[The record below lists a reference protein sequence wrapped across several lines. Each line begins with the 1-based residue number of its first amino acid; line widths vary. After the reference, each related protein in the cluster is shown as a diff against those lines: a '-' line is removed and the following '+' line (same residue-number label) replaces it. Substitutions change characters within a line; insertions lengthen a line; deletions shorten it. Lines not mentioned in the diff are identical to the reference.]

1 MAAIGMFDVVM
12 VSGIGENAISAIS
25 LVDFINQLINSVL
38 TALATGGA
46 IVCSQY
52 IGRKKV
58 EDQILRM
65 DIPGGSVFIRRS
77 TLVEAGG
84 NWVKLKRRITR
95 LSEEKDIPFTDYT
108 LDEW

>member
-1 MAAIGMFDVVM
+1 MAKQQITGFEIRPIREK
-12 VSGIGENAISAIS
+12 SG
-25 LVDFINQLINSVL
+25 VF
-38 TALATGGA
+38 
-46 IVCSQY
+46 
-52 IGRKKV
+52 GRKKV

-84 NWVKLKRRITR
+84 NWVKLKRKITR